1 MKRLNLENQ
10 AAKLLKIDKAMEF
23 KGSSTSDSAKRRV
36 PTVISKNP
44 HSTIRQFLGQK
55 LFWAARTRILFWYT
69 AILLFIF
76 LVSIPAFRYL
86 LAIAIDQRV
95 SQDVS
100 EKIEVFKNLLEGE
113 LLDEHNVEVDDPEL
127 IKNDKRFQTP
137 YSKEELID
145 FFDAYL
151 ARQIVE
157 DDIFLLTFVEGR
169 FYQSSPRARPT
180 IFKSDSALMKQ
191 WKQQTTATQGRFSIN
206 DPKSGDVVYMLE
218 PVKVRGQTLG
228 VLVIAHTTRGE
239 EAETIEAVGVVVR
252 VVAALLLLAL
262 LLAWLASEQVLS
274 PLQSLS
280 YATRRISESDLN
292 QRLEVQGTGQIADL
306 AHSFNAMMDRLEA
319 SFISQR
325 NLINDAGHELRT
337 PITIIQGH
345 LELISDDPI
354 EQQETLAVVRDE
366 LDRMTRLVNDLI
378 LLAKSERP
386 DFLQVE
392 PVDLDGF
399 TEELFSKAQALAE
412 RNWALE
418 GNATG
423 IAMFDRQR
431 MTQAIMNLAQNATQF
446 TQARDTI
453 TLGLAIAQGD
463 VHFWVRDTGEGIALS
478 DQTRIFNRFARAA
491 NSRRRSEGSG
501 LGLSIVK
508 SIAEAHGGEVTVRSQ
523 PGQGATFAIVIPLQI
538 EEK

>member
-1 MKRLNLENQ
+1 MKILQLENQ
-10 AAKLLKIDKAMEF
+10 AARPLKIDKAMES
-23 KGSSTSDSAKRRV
+23 KSSSASTSMQQQV
-36 PTVISKNP
+36 PTVTSK
-44 HSTIRQFLGQK
+44 HSHPTTRQSLGQK
-55 LFWAARTRILFWYT
+55 IFWAAQTRILFWYS

-86 LAIAIDQRV
+86 LSIQINQRV
-95 SQDVS
+95 RRDVS
-100 EKIEVFKNLLEGE
+100 EKIEVFNNLLEGE
-113 LLDEHNVEVDDPEL
+113 LLDEHNVEVDDPAL
-127 IKNDKRFQTP
+127 IKKDRRFQTP
-137 YSKEELID
+137 YSKAELIE

-151 ARQIVE
+151 ARQITE
-157 DDIFLLTFVEGR
+157 DDIFLLTFVEGE

-180 IFKSDSALMKQ
+180 IFKSDSPLIKQ
-191 WKQQTTATQGRFSIN
+191 WKKQTTATQGQISTN
-206 DPKSGDVVYMLE
+206 DPQIGDVVYIVE
-218 PVKVRGQTLG
+218 PVTVRGQPLG

-239 EAETIEAVGVVVR
+239 QAEAIEAVGVVVK
-252 VVAALLLLAL
+252 VIAAVLLLVLI
-262 LLAWLASEQVLS
+262 LAWLASGRVLS
-274 PLQSLS
+274 PLKSLS
-280 YATRRISESDLN
+280 HATRRISESDLN

-345 LELISDDPI
+345 LELISDDPT

-366 LDRMTRLVNDLI
+366 LDRMTRLVNDLL

-392 PVDLDGF
+392 LVDLDGF
-399 TEELFSKAQALAE
+399 TEELFSKAQTLAE

-418 GNATG
+418 GNVTG
-423 IAMFDRQR
+423 LAIFDRQR
-431 MTQAIMNLAQNATQF
+431 MTQAVMNLAQNATQF
-446 TQARDTI
+446 TQVRDTI
-453 TLGLAIAQGD
+453 TLGLAITQGEM
-463 VHFWVRDTGEGIALS
+463 HFWVRDTGEGIALS
-478 DQTRIFNRFARAA
+478 DQTRIFDRFARAA
-491 NSRRRSEGSG
+491 NSRRRSEGAG

-523 PGQGATFAIVIPLQI
+523 PGQGATFAIVIPLQTK
-538 EEK
+538 EK